1 MEKRL
6 ILAIVLSVLVLW
18 LWSALAPQQH
28 PIENKEVTAQAPA
41 TISMATQPIPLS
53 PATKPT
59 PSSLIRFNQ
68 EKMEV
73 TFDEAQA
80 VIKEVVFKAHQDYKF
95 SLQSGLAIAD
105 NALAFRKEN
114 ISPKAVS
121 FVHSDP
127 NKKIIKEFILD
138 NSNYSME
145 LVVKVQNMSNL
156 PLQTDW
162 TLILGVLQLN
172 PKNVQSRY
180 QDITIAT
187 IDKVTHLA
195 PQRDMTFPGINFLGL
210 RDRYFC
216 ILVEPEAKDYQGFI
230 RKIAPNEF
238 NAGIQQSAEITLL
251 PGQSTTQKFRIYL
264 GPQDLRIINQVKPAW
279 SALIHYGTFNFI
291 SQILL
296 QLLEFFY
303 RLVHNWGWA
312 IVILSL
318 AVYLLLYPLTVKQMR
333 SMKEMQILQPQIEKL
348 RQLYKDSPQKLNKE
362 IMALYHQHKVNP
374 LGGCLPLL
382 LQLPIFF
389 ALYQAL
395 MRFVALKGA
404 NFLWIKDL
412 SEPDRLFL
420 LPQSLPGIGNEINVL
435 PIVMAIGMFIQQKM
449 SLTAASGS
457 AAEQQKI
464 MLFLFPLLFGF
475 IFYRMP
481 SGLVLYWFINSALM
495 LVNQLRIGRVK

>member
-210 RDRYFC
+210 
-216 ILVEPEAKDYQGFI
+216 
-230 RKIAPNEF
+230 
-238 NAGIQQSAEITLL
+238 
-251 PGQSTTQKFRIYL
+251 
-264 GPQDLRIINQVKPAW
+264 
-279 SALIHYGTFNFI
+279 
-291 SQILL
+291 
-296 QLLEFFY
+296 
-303 RLVHNWGWA
+303 
-312 IVILSL
+312 
-318 AVYLLLYPLTVKQMR
+318 
-333 SMKEMQILQPQIEKL
+333 
-348 RQLYKDSPQKLNKE
+348 
-362 IMALYHQHKVNP
+362 
-374 LGGCLPLL
+374 
-382 LQLPIFF
+382 
-389 ALYQAL
+389 
-395 MRFVALKGA
+395 
-404 NFLWIKDL
+404 
-412 SEPDRLFL
+412 
-420 LPQSLPGIGNEINVL
+420 
-435 PIVMAIGMFIQQKM
+435 
-449 SLTAASGS
+449 
-457 AAEQQKI
+457 
-464 MLFLFPLLFGF
+464 
-475 IFYRMP
+475 
-481 SGLVLYWFINSALM
+481 
-495 LVNQLRIGRVK
+495 